1 MFINRWMDKDVVCI
15 YNGIL
20 LSHKKKEILPFVTM
34 WVHLDSVRQSEL
46 IPTTTNIIRYLL
58 HSESKNSKMNSFTK
72 QKQIHRGRKQIYGY
86 WGEGINWEY
95 GINRCTQPYIKYI
108 NKKDLPHSTGKVIQY
123 LIINSNGKEFER
135 EYIYKHT
142 RM

>member
-1 MFINRWMDKDVVCI
+1 MDKDVVCI

-58 HSESKNSKMNSFTK
+58 RSESKNSKMNSFTK

-86 WGEGINWEY
+86 
-95 GINRCTQPYIKYI
+95 
-108 NKKDLPHSTGKVIQY
+108 
-123 LIINSNGKEFER
+123 
-135 EYIYKHT
+135 
-142 RM
+142 